1 MGIIARIL
9 RQNVQTVDAHWQSV
23 SSEAK
28 ELIAKLLVKNPA
40 QRITVEHAMEH
51 EWFEP
56 IREHKRL
63 SDQQKATTKKGDEA
77 KADEGMEAQHRGA
90 SVKDI
95 KVYNENALEGDDED
109 DDDDD
114 EDDDESEDDGSNP

>member
-1 MGIIARIL
+1 MGTGVIMFLTLRAKLPFHDTTKNRIIARIL

-23 SSEAK
+23 SEAK

-95 KVYNENALEGDDED
+95 KVY
-109 DDDDD
+109 
-114 EDDDESEDDGSNP
+114 